1 MERQRQAV
9 CRSIPFCQSAI
20 SKKKIVRYHFT
31 DVGKVVAGG
40 TH

>member
-1 MERQRQAV
+1 MEKQRRAV
-9 CRSIPFCQSAI
+9 YWGVSFCQSAI

>member
-1 MERQRQAV
+1 MG
-9 CRSIPFCQSAI
+9 CFLL
-20 SKKKIVRYHFT
+20 SKCYKQKKIVRYHFT